1 MRKRVFTVIT
11 LVGLALT
18 AVAQDAKRGPS
29 TTEERKR
36 FVAITHKMEAAPLD
50 ESLRTEIRWALGWL
64 ADVPDVSVTICLAP
78 LGNFTKQKY
87 KYEPQIFG
95 QFTFSMGA
103 FLIEHPDKADDKV
116 AQYIVGVEGALKAYS
131 AILSVKPDAHS
142 KALDELLQ
150 KQSQGQLGDY
160 VREASSQGCK

>member
-1 MRKRVFTVIT
+1 MWKRIFAVIA
-11 LVGLALT
+11 LVVLALT

-29 TTEERKR
+29 IPEERKR

-50 ESLRTEIRWALGWL
+50 ESLRPEIRWALEWL

-78 LGNFTKQKY
+78 LGDFTKHKY

-103 FLIEHPDKADDKV
+103 FLIEHPDKADDKG
-116 AQYIVGVEGALKAYS
+116 AQYVAGVEGALKAYS
-131 AILSVKPDAHS
+131 AILNVKPDAHS

-150 KQSQGQLGDY
+150 KQSQGQLADY
-160 VREASSQGCK
+160 VREASSKGCK